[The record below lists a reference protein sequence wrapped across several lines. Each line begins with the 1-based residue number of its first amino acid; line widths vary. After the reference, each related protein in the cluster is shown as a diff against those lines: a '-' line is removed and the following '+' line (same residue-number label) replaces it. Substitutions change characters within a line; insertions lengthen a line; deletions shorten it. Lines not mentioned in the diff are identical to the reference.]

1 MLDELRACSM
11 SYGHNIMSEIKNR
24 SAYHEYFIED
34 KYDAG
39 MVLAGT
45 EVKSIRDGKVNF
57 VDSFCVFFQG
67 ELWVRN
73 MHIAEYRFG
82 TTNNH
87 LAVHDRKL
95 LLTKRELRK
104 LENKIKDKGYTIVP
118 LRIFFNE
125 KGYAKMEIGLGKG
138 KKTFDKRETI
148 KQRDTPKRD
157 QTLSQPALI
166 PTPLAD
172 LSAARRPA
180 PLRHFL
186 PTPTITAPKSTI
198 MA

>member
-1 MLDELRACSM
+1 MA
-11 SYGHNIMSEIKNR
+11 EIKNR

-45 EVKSIRDGKVNF
+45 EVKSIREGKVSF
-57 VDSFCVFFQG
+57 VDSFCFFIKG
-67 ELWVRN
+67 ELWVKN

-104 LENKIKDKGYTIVP
+104 LENKMKEKGYSIIP

-125 KGYAKMEIGLGKG
+125 KGLAKMEIGLGKG
-138 KKTFDKRETI
+138 KKHFDKRETI
-148 KQRDTPKRD
+148 KKRD
-157 QTLSQPALI
+157 VEKEIKRYL
-166 PTPLAD
+166 
-172 LSAARRPA
+172 
-180 PLRHFL
+180 
-186 PTPTITAPKSTI
+186 K
-198 MA
+198 

>member
-1 MLDELRACSM
+1 
-11 SYGHNIMSEIKNR
+11 MSEIKNR
-24 SAYHEYFIED
+24 SAYHDYFIED
-34 KYDAG
+34 KFDAG

-95 LLTKRELRK
+95 LLHKRELRK
-104 LENKIKDKGYTIVP
+104 LENKLKDKGYTLVP

-125 KGYAKMEIGLGKG
+125 KGYAKLEIGLGKG
-138 KKTFDKRETI
+138 KKNYDKRESI
-148 KQRDTPKRD
+148 KQRDTQKEIKRH
-157 QTLSQPALI
+157 LN
-166 PTPLAD
+166 
-172 LSAARRPA
+172 RY
-180 PLRHFL
+180 
-186 PTPTITAPKSTI
+186 
-198 MA
+198 

>member
-1 MLDELRACSM
+1 
-11 SYGHNIMSEIKNR
+11 
-24 SAYHEYFIED
+24 
-34 KYDAG
+34 

-57 VDSFCVFFQG
+57 VDSFCVFFKG

-87 LAVHDRKL
+87 IAVHDRKL

-104 LENKIKDKGYTIVP
+104 LESRTKEKGYTIVP

-125 KGYAKMEIGLGKG
+125 KGYAKLEIGLGKG
-138 KKTFDKRETI
+138 KKEFDKRESI
-148 KQRDTPKRD
+148 KQRDTQKEIKRF
-157 QTLSQPALI
+157 LN
-166 PTPLAD
+166 
-172 LSAARRPA
+172 
-180 PLRHFL
+180 RH
-186 PTPTITAPKSTI
+186 
-198 MA
+198 